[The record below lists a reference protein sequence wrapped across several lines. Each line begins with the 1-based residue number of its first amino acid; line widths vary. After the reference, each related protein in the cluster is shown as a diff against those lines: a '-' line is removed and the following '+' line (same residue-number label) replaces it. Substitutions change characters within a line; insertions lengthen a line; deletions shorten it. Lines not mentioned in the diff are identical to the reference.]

1 MSDAVV
7 FAYSSVGH
15 ECLSVL
21 LRRGVNIKLVYTHED
36 DPNEEHWFD
45 SVYELAKSRNI
56 PVRTDSPEESVVR
69 EAKPDVIFSFYYR
82 SMIDMKILDVA
93 PLGAFNMHGSLLPKY
108 RGRACV
114 NWAVL
119 NGETKAGVTLHHMT
133 ARADAGNIVGQ
144 EAVDIGPDETAHD
157 IFTKIIPAAGRLLER
172 CLDDILSGNAEGTP
186 QDESQA
192 TKFGRRTPAD
202 GLIDWSKSAR
212 EIHNLVRAV
221 AKPFPGA
228 FTYHDGHKIMVW
240 KTRIVDTPPTFGHLP
255 LAEAAGAE
263 NYTPPEKG
271 ERTTHWRGGQ
281 TNCHKLQSAQSGD
294 VRSRRKLGTRAL
306 RDRLFRCGSRRN
318 KDRRYVRIGKRR
330 HHRMRKRSGSR
341 LLGRKSQRDTFGE
354 RDNNQRYSRRR
365 RRKFRGFRMRPHVRL
380 R

>member
-36 DPNEEHWFD
+36 DPNEEHWFS
-45 SVYELAKSRNI
+45 SVYELAKSHNI
-56 PVRTDSPEESVVR
+56 PVRTDSPEELVVR

-82 SMIDMKILDVA
+82 SMINMKILDVA

-157 IFTKIIPAAGRLLER
+157 VFMKIIPAAGKLLER
-172 CLDDILSGNAEGTP
+172 CLDDILAGNAEGTP
-186 QDESQA
+186 QDEAEA

-202 GLIDWSKSAR
+202 GIIDWSKSAR

-228 FTYHDGHKIMVW
+228 FTYHNGRKIMIW
-240 KTRIVDTPPTFGHLP
+240 KTKVI
-255 LAEAAGAE
+255 E
-263 NYTPPEKG
+263 
-271 ERTTHWRGGQ
+271 
-281 TNCHKLQSAQSGD
+281 GD
-294 VRSRRKLGTRAL
+294 VTETPAL
-306 RDRLFRCGSRRN
+306 IVKTHDGLLQILEWEISDEARD
-318 KDRRYVRIGKRR
+318 
-330 HHRMRKRSGSR
+330 
-341 LLGRKSQRDTFGE
+341 
-354 RDNNQRYSRRR
+354 
-365 RRKFRGFRMRPHVRL
+365 
-380 R
+380 